1 MRLGSRKRTGR
12 EKDEASAQLL
22 EKLREQ
28 LYSENGNVARQSAHH
43 LSWLQEDGLE
53 ILKEALF
60 SNATRRTKNAATY
73 GLRKMRS
80 RMTKPALLLIKAG
93 TKSTNSATAQA
104 CHSAI
109 DLLFNKR
116 PKKPSRHQHA
126 KKKRSPRFEIR
137 DIPARGG
144 SRPNKR
150 PARRLVS
157 HDPPRLR
164 F

>member
-1 MRLGSRKRTGR
+1 MKLGKRKKTGR
-12 EKDEASAQLL
+12 EKDEAAVQLL

-28 LYSENGNVARQSAHH
+28 LYSDNINVVRQTAYH

-53 ILKEALF
+53 TLKEALF

-73 GLRKMRS
+73 GLRKMRG

-93 TKSTNSATAQA
+93 TESTNSATAQA
-104 CHSAI
+104 CRNAI
-109 DLLFNKR
+109 ELLFNKR
-116 PKKPSRHQHA
+116 PKKPARRQHA
-126 KKKRSPRFEIR
+126 QKRRSPRFEIR
-137 DIPARGG
+137 DIPAKGG

-157 HDPPRLR
+157 HDPPRQR

>member
-12 EKDEASAQLL
+12 EKDEASVQLL

-104 CHSAI
+104 CRSAI

-116 PKKPSRHQHA
+116 PQKPSRHQHV
-126 KKKRSPRFEIR
+126 KKNRSPRFEIR
-137 DIPARGG
+137 DVPARGG

-164 F
+164 S

>member
-1 MRLGSRKRTGR
+1 MRLGKRRLTGR
-12 EKDEASAQLL
+12 EKDEAAVQLL

-28 LYSENGNVARQSAHH
+28 LYSDNGNVARQSAYH

-73 GLRKMRS
+73 GLRKMRG

-93 TKSTNSATAQA
+93 TESTNSAAAQA
-104 CHSAI
+104 CHNAI
-109 DLLFNKR
+109 EILFNKR
-116 PKKPSRHQHA
+116 PKKPARRQYA

-137 DIPARGG
+137 DVPARG
-144 SRPNKR
+144 SRPAKR
-150 PARRLVS
+150 PGRRLVS
-157 HDPPRLR
+157 HDPPRQR